1 MLPQVFRS
9 GAEAFAI
16 ATVLYSSVA
25 LGAQD
30 DTTDKVDILD
40 YVDPLIGTANG
51 GALSSELSAAPMK

>member
-9 GAEAFAI
+9 GAEALAI

-51 GALSSELSAAPMK
+51 GALSELSAAPMK